1 MKDLVKVLVV
11 DDDSLVRDLLCEI
24 LTEEGYSASGVSNGI
39 EALEKLEAGRFDLV
53 ISDVEM
59 PEMDGIDLA
68 REMRPIS
75 SIPLILMS
83 GNIYTK
89 EESIALADYFLP
101 KPFSLSDL
109 LSIVERVLGE

>member
-1 MKDLVKVLVV
+1 MKKILIV
-11 DDDSLVRDLLCEI
+11 DDSRALRVMLQSFLEAEYQVK
-24 LTEEGYSASGVSNGI
+24 TASDGK
-39 EALEKLEAGRFDLV
+39 EALEKLKAGDFDLV

-59 PEMDGIDLA
+59 PEMNGIDLA
-68 REMRPIS
+68 REMRSIS

-109 LSIVERVLGE
+109 LSIVERALGE